1 MELTKEE
8 KIDIINQHY
17 KASVE
22 NAFDIQLNLI
32 QEKAIANPNQ
42 DVIDALNNNLEIE
55 KAKQQALNAQIDLLN
70 Q

>member
-8 KIDIINQHY
+8 KIAIINQHY

-22 NAFDIQLNLI
+22 NTFDIQLNLI
-32 QEKAIANPNQ
+32 QENAIQNPNQ
-42 DVIDALNNNLEIE
+42 DIINALNNNLEIE
-55 KAKQQALNAQIDLLN
+55 KAKQQALNEQIYLLN